1 MKSKNAF
8 KTLLLLF
15 TSLFFFIQTHAQD
28 STKTTQP
35 TEVKS
40 LNKIRLNLL
49 SLHYEREQKIGKLTT
64 AYIGAGIAGTFL
76 IEYNY
81 NFMAGGDTKT
91 YFDLS
96 PSLYAGIRK
105 YYNFENRIKK
115 GKKTINN
122 ASNYFG
128 LDVASYFSPLLKEG
142 NINQYNVIDFEIG
155 ITPQW
160 GIQRSIGKKT
170 NFELSLGPT
179 VRINKY
185 QTYFGVDGRIG
196 FSFML

>member
-1 MKSKNAF
+1 MKSKNAI
-8 KTLLLLF
+8 KTLSVLLI
-15 TSLFFFIQTHAQD
+15 SLAIFGIAKAQD
-28 STKTTQP
+28 STKVEQP

-40 LNKIRLNLL
+40 LNKIRLSLL

-64 AYIGAGIAGTFL
+64 VYGGAGLAGTFL

-81 NFMAGGDTKT
+81 NYMAGGKTKT
-91 YFDLS
+91 YFDLA
-96 PSLYAGIRK
+96 PNLYAGIRK

-128 LDVASYFSPLLKEG
+128 LDVSSYFSPLIKGG
-142 NINQYNVIDFEIG
+142 NLNQYNVVNWEIG

-160 GIQRSIGKKT
+160 GFQRSIGKKT
-170 NFELSLGPT
+170 NFELSLGPNM
-179 VRINKY
+179 RINKY
-185 QTYFGVDGRIG
+185 QTYYGVDGRIG
-196 FSFML
+196 FSFLL

>member
-1 MKSKNAF
+1 MKSKNAI
-8 KTLLLLF
+8 KTLLI
-15 TSLFFFIQTHAQD
+15 FFICTAIFGRAKAQD
-28 STKTTQP
+28 STKVTQP

-40 LNKIRLNLL
+40 LNKIRLSLL

-64 AYIGAGIAGTFL
+64 AYVGAGIAGTFL
-76 IEYNY
+76 LEYHYNY
-81 NFMAGGDTKT
+81 VAGGDTKT

-96 PSLYAGIRK
+96 PNLYAGIRK

-128 LDVASYFSPLLKEG
+128 IDVASYFSPFLKKG
-142 NINQYNVIDFEIG
+142 NTSLYNPVDFELA

-179 VRINKY
+179 MRINKY
-185 QTYFGVDGRIG
+185 DTYFGVDGRIG
-196 FSFML
+196 FSFLL

>member
-1 MKSKNAF
+1 MNSKNAI
-8 KTLLLLF
+8 KTFSILFISLLIF
-15 TSLFFFIQTHAQD
+15 GKAKAQD
-28 STKTTQP
+28 STKVEQA

-64 AYIGAGIAGTFL
+64 AYVGAGIAGTFL
-76 IEYNY
+76 VEYNY
-81 NFMAGGDTKT
+81 NYISGGKTNT

-96 PSLYAGIRK
+96 PNLYAGIRK
-105 YYNFENRIKK
+105 YYHFENRIKK

-128 LDVASYFSPLLKEG
+128 LDVASYFSPLIKGG
-142 NINQYNVIDFEIG
+142 NMNLYDTVDFEIG

-160 GIQRSIGKKT
+160 GFQRSIGKKT
-170 NFELSLGPT
+170 NFEFSLGPT
-179 VRINKY
+179 MRINKY
-185 QTYFGVDGRIG
+185 ETYYGVDGRIG
-196 FSFML
+196 FSFLL

>member
-1 MKSKNAF
+1 MKSKNAI
-8 KTLLLLF
+8 KTFSALLICLAIF
-15 TSLFFFIQTHAQD
+15 GKAKAQD
-28 STKTTQP
+28 STKVEQP

-64 AYIGAGIAGTFL
+64 AYVGAGVAGTFL
-76 IEYNY
+76 LEYNY
-81 NFMAGGDTKT
+81 NYNSGSDTKT

-96 PSLYAGIRK
+96 PNMYAGIRK

-122 ASNYFG
+122 AANYFG
-128 LDVASYFSPLLKEG
+128 LDVATYFSPLLKEG

-170 NFELSLGPT
+170 NFELSLGPNM
-179 VRINKY
+179 RINKY
-185 QTYFGVDGRIG
+185 QTYFGIDGRIG
-196 FSFML
+196 FSFLL

>member
-1 MKSKNAF
+1 MKSRNAF
-8 KTLLLLF
+8 KTLSLLLICLAIF
-15 TSLFFFIQTHAQD
+15 GKANAQD
-28 STKTTQP
+28 STKTIQP

-49 SLHYEREQKIGKLTT
+49 SLNYEREQKIGKLTT
-64 AYIGAGIAGTFL
+64 AYIGAGLAGTFL

-81 NFMAGGDTKT
+81 NYMSGGQTKT
-91 YFDLS
+91 YFDLA
-96 PSLYAGIRK
+96 PNLYAGIRK

-128 LDVASYFSPLLKEG
+128 LDVASYFKPLLKEG
-142 NINQYNVIDFEIG
+142 NISQYNVVNWEIG

-179 VRINKY
+179 MRVNKY
-185 QTYFGVDGRIG
+185 ETYFGFDGRIG
-196 FSFML
+196 FSFLL

>member
-1 MKSKNAF
+1 MKSKNAI
-8 KTLLLLF
+8 KTFSMLF
-15 TSLFFFIQTHAQD
+15 ICLAIFGSAKAQD
-28 STKTTQP
+28 STKVEQP

-64 AYIGAGIAGTFL
+64 AYVGAGVAGTL
-76 IEYNY
+76 SVEYHYNY
-81 NFMAGGDTKT
+81 ISGGKTNT
-91 YFDLS
+91 YFDLA
-96 PSLYAGIRK
+96 PNLYAGIRK
-105 YYNFENRIKK
+105 YYHFENRIKK

-128 LDVASYFSPLLKEG
+128 LDVASYFSPLIKGG
-142 NINQYNVIDFEIG
+142 NMDQYNVVDFEIG

-160 GIQRSIGKKT
+160 GFQRSIGKKT

-179 VRINKY
+179 MRINKY
-185 QTYFGVDGRIG
+185 QTYYGVDGRIG
-196 FSFML
+196 FSFLL

>member
-1 MKSKNAF
+1 MKSKNAI
-8 KTLLLLF
+8 KTFSALLICLAIF
-15 TSLFFFIQTHAQD
+15 GKAKAQD
-28 STKTTQP
+28 STKVEQP

-64 AYIGAGIAGTFL
+64 VYGGAGLAGTFL

-81 NFMAGGDTKT
+81 NYMAGSETRT
-91 YFDLS
+91 YFDLA
-96 PSLYAGIRK
+96 PNAYAGIRK

-128 LDVASYFSPLLKEG
+128 LDVATYFSPFFKGG

-179 VRINKY
+179 IRINKY
-185 QTYFGVDGRIG
+185 ETYFGVDGRIG
-196 FSFML
+196 FSFLL

>member
-8 KTLLLLF
+8 KTI
-15 TSLFFFIQTHAQD
+15 SLMLICLAIFGKTHAQD
-28 STKTTQP
+28 STKTVQP

-64 AYIGAGIAGTFL
+64 VYVGGGVAGTFL

-81 NFMAGGDTKT
+81 NYMAGSDTKT

-115 GKKTINN
+115 GKKTNNN

-128 LDVASYFSPLLKEG
+128 LDVASYFSPILKEG
-142 NINQYNVIDFEIG
+142 NVNQYNLTDFEIG

-160 GIQRSIGKKT
+160 GFQRSIGKKT

-185 QTYFGVDGRIG
+185 ETYFGVDGRIG

>member
-1 MKSKNAF
+1 MQSKNAF
-8 KTLLLLF
+8 KTFSLLLICLAI
-15 TSLFFFIQTHAQD
+15 LGKAKAQD
-28 STKTTQP
+28 STKTVQP
-35 TEVKS
+35 AEVKS

-49 SLHYEREQKIGKLTT
+49 SLNYEREQKIGQLTT
-64 AYIGAGIAGTFL
+64 VYVGAGLAGTFL

-81 NFMAGGDTKT
+81 NNISGSDTKT

-96 PSLYAGIRK
+96 PNLYAGIRK

-128 LDVASYFSPLLKEG
+128 LDVASYFKPLLKEG
-142 NINQYNVIDFEIG
+142 NVNQYNVVDWEIG

-185 QTYFGVDGRIG
+185 DTYFGVDGRIG
-196 FSFML
+196 FSFLL

>member
-1 MKSKNAF
+1 MKSKNAI
-8 KTLLLLF
+8 KTFSALLICLAIF
-15 TSLFFFIQTHAQD
+15 GKAKAQD
-28 STKTTQP
+28 STKVEQP

-64 AYIGAGIAGTFL
+64 AYVGVGVAGTFL
-76 IEYNY
+76 LEYSYNY
-81 NFMAGGDTKT
+81 KSGSDTKT

-96 PSLYAGIRK
+96 PNMYAGIRK

-122 ASNYFG
+122 AANYFG
-128 LDVASYFSPLLKEG
+128 LDVATYFSPLLKEG

-179 VRINKY
+179 IRINKY

-196 FSFML
+196 FSFLL